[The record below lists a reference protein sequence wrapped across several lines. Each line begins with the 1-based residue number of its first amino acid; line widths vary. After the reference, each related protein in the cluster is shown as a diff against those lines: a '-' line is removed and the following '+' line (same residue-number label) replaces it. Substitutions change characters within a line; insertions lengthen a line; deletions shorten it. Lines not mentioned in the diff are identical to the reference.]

1 MGVWGKIIPMKSI
14 VFMKLIPNIK
24 NAYVT
29 LRKFTPVLKIFYTGI
44 SAISVTLCNSAG
56 HTQIIWVRWRLCPFW
71 WEGGR
76 WSPLFERKNGNRKCR
91 IPNFEK
97 CLTAETGNRTQKWQS
112 WIQNFNFEKYLTA
125 ETGNPTQK
133 YNRKCR
139 IPNFEKYLTTE
150 TGNPIQKKQS

>member
-1 MGVWGKIIPMKSI
+1 MAFFGVFHSQKIYPSPQDFLHGYIRNIRDIMQLCWTHSDNLSPLAPQPLLQD
-14 VFMKLIPNIK
+14 LI
-24 NAYVT
+24 
-29 LRKFTPVLKIFYTGI
+29 
-44 SAISVTLCNSAG
+44 
-56 HTQIIWVRWRLCPFW
+56 W

-133 YNRKCR
+133 GIQKCR
-139 IPNFEKYLTTE
+139 IPNFEKYLTAE
-150 TGNPIQKKQS
+150 MGNPTQQYNRKCRISILRNT

>member
-1 MGVWGKIIPMKSI
+1 MVKFSRRWNGDGFFFSNDGMAM
-14 VFMKLIPNIK
+14 VFENSHHHHWWNGTCSTIGSDGFSMVFPI
-24 NAYVT
+24 
-29 LRKFTPVLKIFYTGI
+29 LRTNGSRWSRVFHKKFTPVLKIFYTAI

-91 IPNFEK
+91 IPNFEN
-97 CLTAETGNRTQKWQS
+97 C
-112 WIQNFNFEKYLTA
+112 LTA
-125 ETGNPTQK
+125 ETGNPTQQ

-139 IPNFEKYLTTE
+139 ISILRNT
-150 TGNPIQKKQS
+150 